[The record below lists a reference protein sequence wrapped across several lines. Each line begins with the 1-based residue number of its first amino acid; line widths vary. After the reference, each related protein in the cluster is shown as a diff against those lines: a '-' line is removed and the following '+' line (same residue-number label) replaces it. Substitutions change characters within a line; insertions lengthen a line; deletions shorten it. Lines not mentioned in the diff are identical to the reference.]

1 MLALFTLSGRVLKI
15 TMNTNINS
23 EVAVAYSYCSR
34 KAFLLLSSGDDK
46 EPHEYVRIIENQ
58 AKINWNK
65 YLNTLKQNNITV
77 DSYDLNNIKK
87 GSDFLIKATL
97 KAKNLESYCD
107 VLMKIQDKSSFGKYS
122 YEPIIVV
129 GTHNITKEQK
139 IKLAF
144 DGYILGDIQNKLP
157 VFGTVIRAGEQTQ
170 KLKLDSLYKKLRPI
184 IQNLEKWIATS
195 PVEPPPVILNKHCPY
210 CQFRT
215 DCKEKAE
222 KDDDLSLLD
231 HMTPKLIQKYHTKGI
246 FTVKQLSF
254 LFKLR
259 RHRKTTK
266 KIQIP
271 FKPELQ
277 ALAIM
282 TGKIYIQEPP
292 ELPRNKI
299 ELFLDIEGI
308 PDQKLYYLIGLLICE
323 NNNNIRYTFWAN
335 SIQDEEKIW
344 SEFLE
349 KADRYPEA
357 PIYHY
362 GSYESKAI
370 DILARRYETN
380 CDAVKERL
388 ININSFI
395 YSKVYFP
402 LRSNSLKEVGKFL
415 GAHWTSPNASGLQSL
430 VWRHQWEVTQ
440 NSNYKEM
447 LDKYNEEDCRA
458 LQLLVENLTKL
469 REGADSQ
476 NNIDFA
482 DRPKQIATEIGR
494 EIHSEFEQII
504 RSAYADYDKNK
515 ISIRSKNK
523 ANCAGKKMRGAPKG
537 HQAYNRIVPS
547 RAGKIVIVP
556 MEKKCPIHSEP
567 LHKSE
572 EIVEKTIID
581 LHFTKGGCRKTI
593 TKYLSTKGYCQRCGK
608 YYLAPI
614 FKLGY
619 QLFGH
624 SFQAWTIYQ
633 RIILRL
639 PYRIITQVI
648 EDLFGERTSEGTILN
663 FMRYFAE
670 YYAPTEKNLVKH
682 ILESPFIHVDET
694 RINIQ
699 GAEHYVWVFTNGKHV
714 VFRITETRETSI
726 VHEFLSNYKGI
737 LISDFYPG
745 YDSVMCKQQ
754 KCWVHLIRDI
764 NDDLWSAPFNTEF
777 ESFILEVK
785 NLIIPVFEAIEK
797 YGLKKIHLNKFKKS
811 VEDFYEKNI
820 IDRDYNSE
828 LTIKYQ
834 KRFQRYKE
842 SLFIF
847 LEYDS
852 IPWNNN
858 MAERAI
864 RQLAIQRKI
873 SGTFFEHS
881 APQYLQLLGI
891 AQTCRF
897 QNKSFLK
904 FLISE
909 KKDIDEFKVTKR
921 LNISMM
927 SGFRERSDVNDSI
940 PDGLG
945 RMDR

>member
-1 MLALFTLSGRVLKI
+1 MKNII
-15 TMNTNINS
+15 TS

-34 KAFLLLSSGDDK
+34 KAFLLLSSDDDK

-58 AKINWNK
+58 AKINLNT
-65 YLNTLKQNNITV
+65 YLNKLKQNNINV
-77 DSYDLNNIKK
+77 DYYDPNNIKT
-87 GSDFLIKATL
+87 GRDFLIKATL
-97 KAKNLESYCD
+97 KAKKLESYCD
-107 VLMKIQDKSSFGKYS
+107 VLMKIQGKSSFGKYS
-122 YEPIIVV
+122 YEPMIVV
-129 GTHNITKEQK
+129 GTHSITKEQK

-144 DGYILGDIQNKLP
+144 VGHILGHVQNKVP
-157 VFGTVIRAGEQTQ
+157 VAGTIIVAGEQTY
-170 KLKLDSLYKKLRPI
+170 KLKLDSIYKKLRPI
-184 IQNLEKWIATS
+184 IQNLEGWIATS
-195 PVEPPPVILNKHCPY
+195 PFEPPPVILNKHCPY
-210 CQFRT
+210 CQFRKE
-215 DCKEKAE
+215 CKEKAE

-231 HMTPKLIQKYHTKGI
+231 HTTPKLIQKYHKKGI
-246 FTVKQLSF
+246 FTVKQLSY
-254 LFKLR
+254 LFKPR
-259 RHRKTTK
+259 RNRKRTK

-277 ALAIM
+277 ALAIR
-282 TGKIYIQEPP
+282 TGKIYIQKLP

-308 PDQKLYYLIGLLICE
+308 PDRKFYYLMGLLICE
-323 NNNNIRYTFWAN
+323 NDNNIRHTFWAN
-335 SIQDEEKIW
+335 SIQDEERIW
-344 SEFLE
+344 NEFLE

-362 GSYESKAI
+362 GSYEPKAI

-388 ININSFI
+388 ININSVI

-430 VWRHQWEVTQ
+430 VWRHQWEVTP

-447 LDKYNEEDCRA
+447 LVRYNEEDCRA

-469 REGADSQ
+469 REDADSQ

-482 DRPKQIATEIGR
+482 DQPKQSATEIGR

-523 ANCAGKKMRGAPKG
+523 ANGAGKKMRGAPKG

-556 MEKKCPIHSEP
+556 MEMKCPIHREP
-567 LHKSE
+567 LHKSKK
-572 EIVEKTIID
+572 IVQKTIID
-581 LHFTKGGCRKTI
+581 LHFTKSGCRKTI
-593 TKYLSTKGYCQRCGK
+593 TKYVSPKGYCQKCGK
-608 YYLAPI
+608 YYFPLR

-648 EDLFGERTSEGTILN
+648 EDLFGERASEGTILN

-670 YYAPTEKNLVKH
+670 YYATTEKNLVKR

-699 GAEHYVWVFTNGKHV
+699 GAEHYVWVFTDGKHV
-714 VFRITETRETSI
+714 VFRITETRETTL

-754 KCWVHLIRDI
+754 KCWAHLIRDI
-764 NDDLWSAPFNTEF
+764 NDDLWSEPFNTEF
-777 ESFILEVK
+777 EAFILEVK
-785 NLIIPVFEAIEK
+785 NLIMPIFDDIKK
-797 YGLKKIHLNKFKKS
+797 YGLKKIYLNKYNKS
-811 VEDFYEKNI
+811 VENFYKNNI
-820 IDRDYNSE
+820 IDRDYTSD

-834 KRFQRYKE
+834 KRFQHYKE
-842 SLFIF
+842 SLFTF

-904 FLISE
+904 FLLSE
-909 KKDIDEFKVTKR
+909 KKDVDEFKATKR

-927 SGFRERSDVNDSI
+927 SGTGERSEVNDSI
-940 PDGLG
+940 PAIE
-945 RMDR
+945 

>member
-1 MLALFTLSGRVLKI
+1 MKNII
-15 TMNTNINS
+15 TS

-34 KAFLLLSSGDDK
+34 KAFLLLSSDENK

-58 AKINWNK
+58 ARINQNK
-65 YLNTLKQNNITV
+65 YLNILKQNNINL
-77 DSYDLNNIKK
+77 DPYDPNNIKE
-87 GSDFLIKATL
+87 GSDFLVRATL

-144 DGYILGDIQNKLP
+144 DGYVLGDIQNKLP
-157 VFGTVIRAGEQTQ
+157 VFGTVIGAGEQTQ
-170 KLKLDSLYKKLRPI
+170 KLKLDSVYKKLRPI
-184 IQNLEKWIATS
+184 IQNLEKWIVTS

-210 CQFRT
+210 CQFRM

-231 HMTPKLIQKYHTKGI
+231 HMTPKLIQKYHKKGI

-254 LFKLR
+254 LFRLR
-259 RHRKTTK
+259 RHRKRTK

-277 ALAIM
+277 ALAIR
-282 TGKIYIQEPP
+282 TGKIYIQELP
-292 ELPRNKI
+292 ELSRNTI

-308 PDQKLYYLIGLLICE
+308 PDQKFYYLTGLLICE
-323 NNNNIRYTFWAN
+323 NNNNIHHTFWAN
-335 SIQDEEKIW
+335 SLQDEENIW
-344 SEFLE
+344 KEFLE

-370 DILARRYETN
+370 YILARRYETN

-430 VWRHQWEVTQ
+430 VWRHKWEVTQ
-440 NSNYKEM
+440 NSNCKEM
-447 LDKYNEEDCRA
+447 LVKYNEEDCQA

-469 REGADSQ
+469 REDADSQ

-482 DRPKQIATEIGR
+482 DQPKQSETEIGH

-504 RSAYADYDKNK
+504 RSAYADYDKKK
-515 ISIRSKNK
+515 ISIRSENK
-523 ANCAGKKMRGAPKG
+523 ADVAGKKKRGAPKG

-556 MEKKCPIHSEP
+556 MEEKCPIHKET
-567 LHKSE
+567 LHKSKK
-572 EIVEKTIID
+572 IVEKTIID
-581 LHFTKGGCRKTI
+581 LHFTKGGCRKTN
-593 TKYLSTKGYCQRCGK
+593 TNYLSTKGYCQRCGK
-608 YYLAPI
+608 YYIPPI

-639 PYRIITQVI
+639 PYRIITQVM
-648 EDLFGERTSEGTILN
+648 EDLFGERASEGTILN

-670 YYAPTEKNLVKH
+670 YYAATEKNLVKR

-699 GAEHYVWVFTNGKHV
+699 GAEHYVWVFTDGKHV
-714 VFRITETRETSI
+714 VFRITETRETTL
-726 VHEFLSNYKGI
+726 VHEFLSNYKGV

-754 KCWVHLIRDI
+754 KCWAHLIRDI
-764 NDDLWSAPFNTEF
+764 NDDLWSEPFNTEF
-777 ESFILEVK
+777 EAFILEVK
-785 NLIIPVFEAIEK
+785 NLIMPIFDDIEK
-797 YGLKKIHLNKFKKS
+797 YGLKKIHLNKFNKS
-811 VEDFYEKNI
+811 VKNFYKNNI
-820 IDRDYNSE
+820 IDRDYTSE

-834 KRFQRYKE
+834 KRFQHYKE
-842 SLFIF
+842 SLFTF

-881 APQYLQLLGI
+881 APQYLELLGI

-909 KKDIDEFKVTKR
+909 KKDIDEFKATKR

-927 SGFRERSDVNDSI
+927 SGPGERSEVNDNI
-940 PDGLG
+940 P
-945 RMDR
+945 

>member
-1 MLALFTLSGRVLKI
+1 MALFTFYGRELKI
-15 TMNTNINS
+15 IMKNIITS
-23 EVAVAYSYCSR
+23 DVAVAYSYCSR
-34 KAFLLLSSGDDK
+34 KAFLLLSSDDNI
-46 EPHEYVRIIENQ
+46 EPHEYVRILENQ
-58 AKINWNK
+58 TSINQIK
-65 YLNTLKQNNITV
+65 YLTTLKQNNINV

-87 GSDFLIKATL
+87 GSDFLVNAML
-97 KAKNLESYCD
+97 KANNLESYCD
-107 VLMKIQDKSSFGKYS
+107 VLMKILGRSSFGKYS

-129 GTHNITKEQK
+129 GTHSITTEQK
-139 IKLAF
+139 IELAF
-144 DGYILGDIQNKLP
+144 VGYVLGHVQNKLP
-157 VFGTVIRAGEQTQ
+157 VFGTIIGGEEKTQ
-170 KLKLDSLYKKLRPI
+170 KLKLDSVYKKLRPI
-184 IQNLEKWIATS
+184 IQKLEKWLATS
-195 PVEPPPVILNKHCPY
+195 PFEPPPVILNKHCPY
-210 CQFRT
+210 CQFRKE
-215 DCKEKAE
+215 CQEKAE
-222 KDDDLSLLD
+222 KDDDLSLLN
-231 HMTPKLIQKYHTKGI
+231 HMTPKLIQKYHKKGI
-246 FTVKQLSF
+246 FTVKQLSY
-254 LFKLR
+254 LFKPR
-259 RHRKTTK
+259 RNQKRTK
-266 KIQIP
+266 KIKIP

-277 ALAIM
+277 ALAIRA
-282 TGKIYIQEPP
+282 GKIYIQELP

-299 ELFLDIEGI
+299 ELFFDIEGI
-308 PDQKLYYLIGLLICE
+308 PDQKFYYLMGLLVCE
-323 NNNNIRYTFWAN
+323 NDKNIYHTFWAD
-335 SIQDEEKIW
+335 SIQDEGRIW
-344 SEFLE
+344 NEILE
-349 KADRYPEA
+349 MADRYPEA

-362 GSYESKAI
+362 GSYEPKAI
-370 DILARRYETN
+370 DILAKRYETH

-388 ININSFI
+388 TNINSFI

-402 LRSNSLKEVGKFL
+402 TRSNSLKELGKFL
-415 GAHWTSPNASGLQSL
+415 GAYWTSPDASGLQSL

-447 LDKYNEEDCRA
+447 LVRYNEEDCRA
-458 LQLLVENLTKL
+458 LHLLVENLTKI
-469 REGADSQ
+469 RDAADSQ

-482 DRPKQIATEIGR
+482 DRPKQTTTEMGS

-504 RSAYADYDKNK
+504 RSAYADYNKNK
-515 ISIRSKNK
+515 ISIRSKK
-523 ANCAGKKMRGAPKG
+523 RTDGAEKKKRGAPTG

-556 MEKKCPIHSEP
+556 LERKCPLHREP
-567 LHKSE
+567 LQKSKVVVQE
-572 EIVEKTIID
+572 TIID
-581 LHFTKGGCRKTI
+581 LHFTKSGCRKTV
-593 TKYLSTKGYCQRCGK
+593 TKYISTKGYCQRCGK
-608 YYLAPI
+608 YYNPFRI
-614 FKLGY
+614 KLGH

-639 PYRIITQVI
+639 PYRIITQVT

-663 FMRYFAE
+663 FMRHFAE
-670 YYAPTEKNLVKH
+670 YYAPTEKNLVQR

-699 GAEHYVWVFTNGKHV
+699 GAEQYVWVFTDGKHV
-714 VFRITETRETSI
+714 VFRITETRETTI

-745 YDSVMCKQQ
+745 YDSVRCKQQ

-764 NDDLWSAPFNTEF
+764 NDDLWSEPFNTEF
-777 ESFILEVK
+777 ESFVFEVK
-785 NLIIPVFEAIEK
+785 NLLIPIFEAIEK
-797 YGLKKIHLNKFKKS
+797 YGLKKIHLNKFNKS
-811 VEDFYEKNI
+811 VEHFYEKNI

-834 KRFQRYKE
+834 KRFQHYKE
-842 SLFIF
+842 SLFTF

-873 SGTFFEHS
+873 SGTFFEHL

-909 KKDIDEFKVTKR
+909 KKDFDEFKATKR

-927 SGFRERSDVNDSI
+927 SGFRERSEVNDNI
-940 PDGLG
+940 PDTE
-945 RMDR
+945 